1 MEEKDMSM
9 IGSMVRQNPVHS
21 TYPSRGALDRRLGSG
36 VPNAV
41 LHGVKRH
48 QWVAEH
54 RELPTLRHNLAK
66 AEAGL
71 GNARPRWHLTSLWSA
86 IACTPPPWQ
95 VWGGLGYN
103 ANGLDVKV

>member
-1 MEEKDMSM
+1 MEAKDMSM
-9 IGSMVRQNPVHS
+9 IGDIVWQKPGHP
-21 TYPSRGALDRRLGSG
+21 TCPSRGALDRRLGSG
-36 VPNAV
+36 IPYAV

-48 QWVAEH
+48 QWVAEY

-95 VWGGLGYN
+95 VWGALGYN